1 MDEKNVME
9 EVEETQVEE
18 AQTVE
23 ATPAEV
29 QADEVVTQES
39 QGDAEDSEE
48 AEEYGIKD
56 LRDAFTRVHH
66 IYTHCPDVTAEEY
79 VGMLEYIK
87 FSTLNKVYNN
97 ARAMLFNEMISR
109 YYKSEDGEDA
119 NE

>member
-1 MDEKNVME
+1 MENEKKVME
-9 EVEETQVEE
+9 EVEE

-29 QADEVVTQES
+29 QAEEVVAQES

-48 AEEYGIKD
+48 AEEYDIED

-66 IYTHCPDVTAEEY
+66 IFTHSPDVSAEEY
-79 VGMLEYIK
+79 VGMLEYVK
-87 FSTLNKVYNN
+87 FSTLNTVYNN
-97 ARAMLFNEMISR
+97 ARARLFDEMISR

-119 NE
+119 NDSE

>member
-1 MDEKNVME
+1 MDEKKVME
-9 EVEETQVEE
+9 EAEEAQAEE

-29 QADEVVTQES
+29 QAEEDVTQES

-48 AEEYGIKD
+48 AEKYDIED
-56 LRDAFTRVHH
+56 LRDALTRVHH
-66 IYTHCPDVTAEEY
+66 IFTHSPDVSAEEY
-79 VGMLEYIK
+79 VGMLEYVK
-87 FSTLNKVYNN
+87 FSTLNTVYNN
-97 ARAMLFNEMISR
+97 ARASLFNEMISR